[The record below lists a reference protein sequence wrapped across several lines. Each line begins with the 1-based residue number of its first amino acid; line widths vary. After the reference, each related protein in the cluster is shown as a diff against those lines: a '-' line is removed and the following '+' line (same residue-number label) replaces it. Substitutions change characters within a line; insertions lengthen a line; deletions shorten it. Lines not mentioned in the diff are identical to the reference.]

1 VMLPENVDANVR
13 CLALRLAADDATI
26 DVLGLAASP

>member
-1 VMLPENVDANVR
+1 VYGEAILSNAAAWV
-13 CLALRLAADDATI
+13 RLAADDATI